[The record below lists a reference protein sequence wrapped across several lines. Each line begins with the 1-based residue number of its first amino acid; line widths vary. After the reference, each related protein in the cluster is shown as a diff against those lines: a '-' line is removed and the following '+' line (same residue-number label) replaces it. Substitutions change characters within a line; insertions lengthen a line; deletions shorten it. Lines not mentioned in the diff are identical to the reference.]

1 MTAKVYETIPTGTK
15 VLVQLLA
22 KEKSFEWALYFRHV
36 EDEHVIKR
44 LRLVSKHDLAFFWPT
59 DLKELH
65 DQLWANL
72 VSPVHSVQHAARS
85 LYHYRLLRDWGYG
98 RPWARLHLIFDTNN
112 SASVSQAVNMIQQVH
127 LNAQISKRSAD
138 LFGVHPLPNAG
149 PRGEELCSICSE
161 AWKVGDLLME

>member
-1 MTAKVYETIPTGTK
+1 MSAKAYEIIPTHTK

-44 LRLVSKHDLAFFWPT
+44 LRLVSKQDLSLFWLE

-65 DQLWANL
+65 DRLWVSL

-112 SASVSQAVNMIQQVH
+112 DASVSQAVSVIQQVH
-127 LNAQISKRSAD
+127 LNAQISRRNAD

-149 PRGEELCSICSE
+149 PPAMEACSICAE